1 MRGGKYTSLR
11 GMPADAR
18 LSPLTWTVGTSPATK
33 AVHYREQAARIRE
46 LANAEQAGRFR
57 DRLLEI
63 ASQYDELIAEL
74 SGD

>member
-1 MRGGKYTSLR
+1 
-11 GMPADAR
+11 MPTDAR
-18 LSPLTWTVGTSPATK
+18 FSSLTRQVGASPATK
-33 AVHYREQAARIRE
+33 AVHYRAQAARIRE

-63 ASQYDELIAEL
+63 AAQYDALIAEL

>member
-1 MRGGKYTSLR
+1 
-11 GMPADAR
+11 MPSDAR
-18 LSPLTWTVGTSPATK
+18 LLSLTRAVGASPATK

-63 ASQYDELIAEL
+63 ANQYDELIAEL
-74 SGD
+74 SGN